1 MSLFDLI
8 TVSSSLSLIAGVC
21 ILLQAW
27 CLLIE
32 VHDRLGFYLAVTLLL
47 QFALPLA
54 VVWMLRNGILS
65 PLFCG
70 MLLEYSCALT
80 AAAGVLTA
88 CYVLIVNKHRIPDL
102 TVYAVWSAVFAGA
115 TYFFQSAACASFTTA

>member
-8 TVSSSLSLIAGVC
+8 TVSSSLSLVAGVC

-32 VHDRLGFYLAVTLLL
+32 VNDRLGFYLAATLLA

-54 VVWMLRNGILS
+54 VVWMLRHGILS
-65 PLFCG
+65 PPLCG

-88 CYVLIVNKHRIPDL
+88 CYVLIVNRHRVPDL
-102 TVYAVWSAVFAGA
+102 TVYAVWSTVFAGT